1 METAITGWVSVGIPN
16 GSAFRGRGFRP
27 SGRQLLGGAAPL
39 WENRPVKPKPT
50 ASPSAQKLVADMLA
64 GHRLSLA
71 RLISKV
77 ENRDRDLAAIMQS
90 LYPRTGKAQ
99 VVGVTG
105 PPGAGKSTLVDR
117 MTAQLRKAGKRVAI
131 VAVDPS
137 SPFSGGAILGDR
149 IRMQQHSGDEGVYIR
164 SLGTRGKHGGLS
176 HATKEVV
183 LVLDAA
189 GFDVILVESA
199 GVGQTEL
206 EILKLAQTVLV
217 VLVPESGDSIQ
228 VMKAGLMEI
237 ADLFAV
243 NKCDR
248 PEADKLVRELVN
260 MVGLTP
266 HDQETWLP
274 PVLKTEAVRDVGVTE
289 LLAEVDRHQ
298 AHLTRSGGRAGKA
311 LDFLRAEV
319 ADILAERLAETL
331 AQSFETSSGQEVLKD
346 LLARKLDPYAAADL
360 ISRT

>member
-1 METAITGWVSVGIPN
+1 
-16 GSAFRGRGFRP
+16 
-27 SGRQLLGGAAPL
+27 
-39 WENRPVKPKPT
+39 
-50 ASPSAQKLVADMLA
+50 MLA

-77 ENRDRDLAAIMQS
+77 ENRDSDLPSIMQA
-90 LYPRTGKAQ
+90 LYPHTGKAQ
-99 VVGVTG
+99 IIGITG

-117 MTAQLRKAGKRVAI
+117 LIAHYRKGGKRVAV

-149 IRMQQHSGDEGVYIR
+149 IRMQQHSGDPGVYIR

-189 GFDVILVESA
+189 GFDVILVETA

-206 EILKLAQTVLV
+206 DILRLAQTVVV

-237 ADLFAV
+237 ADVFSV
-243 NKCDR
+243 NKSDR
-248 PEADKLVRELVN
+248 PEADKLVKELIT
-260 MVGLTP
+260 MVSLAD
-266 HDQETWLP
+266 HDEKSWMI
-274 PVLKTEAVRDVGVTE
+274 PVQKTEAVRDVGVAE
-289 LLAEVDRHQ
+289 LAGEIDRHQ
-298 AHLTRSGGRAGKA
+298 AFLTQSGKRDQKK
-311 LDFLRAEV
+311 LEFLKNEI
-319 ADILAERLAETL
+319 ADILSERLSL
-331 AQSFETSSGQEVLKD
+331 SVLHQFETSSGKDVLTQ
-346 LLARKLDPYAAADL
+346 LLNREIDPYQAADL
-360 ISRT
+360 ISCN